1 MQTVLALSND
11 ALTIFF
17 PSTVRRVGEGV
28 LELNRS
34 LRSVILNEGLE
45 RLGECKDETACQ
57 KCVFRENPH
66 LKSIALPSTLRVLG
80 NHTFLGCS
88 GLKHVTFAKNA

>member
-11 ALTIFF
+11 AMTIVY
-17 PSTVRRVGEGV
+17 PSTVRRVGEGAF
-28 LELNRS
+28 ELNQS

-45 RLGECKDETACQ
+45 RLGECKDEPVCQ
-57 KCVFRENPH
+57 KCIFHENPY

-88 GLKHVTFAKNA
+88 GLKHVVFAKNA